1 MLGLNRS
8 QHLALLTRRLY
19 DCLADHT
26 LIQVHTHTR
35 FTLHHKCLC
44 SSVAMSQWSIITYSV
59 FLTPRQVTLW
69 VANFIWYILTC
80 HMSEMCSPCVP
91 VAQRIHAGLGPHHPG
106 AGDLLSWL
114 AGSYHRP
121 AEEGTGTRPSL
132 FFFFFLLV
140 ATCGQSEALNAQ
152 CGSCNQSKQGTVLM
166 EEQQNAQIGLLWKP
180 EQRGNSVQV

>member
-1 MLGLNRS
+1 MS
-8 QHLALLTRRLY
+8 LL
-19 DCLADHT
+19 
-26 LIQVHTHTR
+26 
-35 FTLHHKCLC
+35 LC
-44 SSVAMSQWSIITYSV
+44 GYVTVVNYNIFC

-121 AEEGTGTRPSL
+121 AEEGTGTTEP
-132 FFFFFLLV
+132 FFFFLLV

-166 EEQQNAQIGLLWKP
+166 EEQQNAQIVLLWKP
-180 EQRGNSVQV
+180 EQRGNSIQV